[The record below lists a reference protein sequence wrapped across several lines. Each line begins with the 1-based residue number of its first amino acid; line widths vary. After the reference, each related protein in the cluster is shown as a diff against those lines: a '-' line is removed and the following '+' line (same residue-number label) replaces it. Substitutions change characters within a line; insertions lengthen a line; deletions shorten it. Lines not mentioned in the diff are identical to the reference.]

1 MLYIV
6 IVIHQHHRCRRRHRR
21 RHQSQVIRNVQFN
34 HETKNEKV
42 NRLEKCKHLRS
53 HRAPNLL
60 LQHPIDSTCRPPLR
74 VATRGR

>member
-6 IVIHQHHRCRRRHRR
+6 IVIHQHHRRRRR
-21 RHQSQVIRNVQFN
+21 RHQSQVVRNVQFN

-53 HRAPNLL
+53 HGAPNLL
-60 LQHPIDSTCRPPLR
+60 SQHPIDSKFRPPLR
-74 VATRGR
+74 VATRG